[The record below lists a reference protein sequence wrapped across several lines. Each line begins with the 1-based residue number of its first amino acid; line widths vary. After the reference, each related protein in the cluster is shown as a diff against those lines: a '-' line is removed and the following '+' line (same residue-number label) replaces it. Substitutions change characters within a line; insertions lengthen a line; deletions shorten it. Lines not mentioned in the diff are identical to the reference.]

1 MTSQCKSVLSGLK
14 KLTNNTE
21 CNISYFGDTSCFCL
35 DDEDKTFS
43 YKKYEDEIDSVI
55 SALVHEGYLKYN
67 YGNEYNF
74 CLTQKG
80 IHKKQFTLSAI
91 LSYFTDKLIDI
102 LALIIAIIALLKSYG
117 YDVLTPVITLCK
129 QLLGL

>member
-1 MTSQCKSVLSGLK
+1 MTSQCKTVLSGLK

-21 CNISYFGDTSCFCL
+21 CNISYLSDTSCFCL
-35 DDEDKTFS
+35 DDENKTFS
-43 YKKYEDEIDSVI
+43 YKKYEDEIESII
-55 SALVHEGYLKYN
+55 SALVYEGYLKYN

-102 LALIIAIIALLKSYG
+102 LAIIIAIIALLKSYG

>member
-1 MTSQCKSVLSGLK
+1 MTSQCKAVLSGLK
-14 KLTNNTE
+14 KLTNNAE
-21 CNISYFGDTSCFCL
+21 CNISYLSDTSCFCI
-35 DDEDKTFS
+35 DDKSKTFS
-43 YKKYEDEIDSVI
+43 YKKYEDEIESII
-55 SALVHEGYLKYN
+55 SALVYEGYLKYN

>member
-1 MTSQCKSVLSGLK
+1 MTSQCKAVLSGLK

-21 CNISYFGDTSCFCL
+21 CNISYLSDTSCFCL
-35 DDEDKTFS
+35 DDDNKTFS
-43 YKKYEDEIDSVI
+43 YKKYEDEIESII
-55 SALVHEGYLKYN
+55 SALVYEGYLKYN

>member
-1 MTSQCKSVLSGLK
+1 MTSQCKTVLSGLK

-21 CNISYFGDTSCFCL
+21 CNISYLSDTSCFCL
-35 DDEDKTFS
+35 DDENKTFS
-43 YKKYEDEIDSVI
+43 YKKYEDEIESII
-55 SALVHEGYLKYN
+55 SALVYEGYLKYN

-91 LSYFTDKLIDI
+91 LLYFTDKLIDI

>member
-1 MTSQCKSVLSGLK
+1 MTSQCKTVLSGLK

-21 CNISYFGDTSCFCL
+21 CNISYLSDTSCFCL
-35 DDEDKTFS
+35 DDENKTFS
-43 YKKYEDEIDSVI
+43 YKKYEDEIESII
-55 SALVHEGYLKYN
+55 SALVYEGYLKYN

>member
-1 MTSQCKSVLSGLK
+1 MTSQCKTVLSGLK

-21 CNISYFGDTSCFCL
+21 CNISYLSDTSCFCL
-35 DDEDKTFS
+35 DDDNKTFS
-43 YKKYEDEIDSVI
+43 YKKYEDEIESII
-55 SALVHEGYLKYN
+55 SALVYEGYLKYN

-129 QLLGL
+129 QLLGV